1 MAGNRYEVPDYTF
14 PLFQQQVAT
23 GRDEIASILQRLLA
37 EMAQQQSERESVR
50 GAETQRMGMAANIA
64 GPLAPGAT
72 LGKLAGSIPSGGFE
86 ELVPIVQKQFE
97 QEQQQALWKQG
108 AQGIGV
114 RDASN
119 KYDAAVAGG
128 GIESSMKKGIE
139 AVNAQVQELSGTGAT
154 VIRVQPRI
162 STKDFDAAIS
172 LATGP
177 LKKELED
184 IKFSEYG
191 STFLSIRAKDE
202 ELSQLTSDKHQLKRD
217 WLRAQWDVRKTKPFQ
232 DRLTKLN
239 SLAKLYGVEN
249 AALEKIL
256 KSSQAK
262 VEAAGG
268 KGDLG
273 QLISGKKAP
282 KGSRARLAYEQSVKD
297 IKAEDETD
305 LTAAEVVVED
315 LRAKIGDLLEIK
327 MQERFQV
334 PPQGPSTIAEDFFKR

>member
-23 GRDEIASILQRLLA
+23 GRDEISSILQRLLA

-50 GAETQRMGMAANIA
+50 GAETQRMGMAADIA
-64 GPLAPGAT
+64 GPFAPGAT
-72 LGKLAGSIPSGGFE
+72 LGKIAGSLPSAGIE

-97 QEQQQALWKQG
+97 QEQQQAIWKQG

-128 GIESSMKKGIE
+128 GIESSMKRGME
-139 AVNAQVQELSGTGAT
+139 EVNAQVQELTGTDAT
-154 VIRVQPRI
+154 TIRVNPRI
-162 STKDFDAAIS
+162 STKDFDAAIA

-177 LKKELED
+177 LKKKLED

-202 ELSQLTSDKHQLKRD
+202 ELSQLTADKHQLKRD

-256 KSSQAK
+256 KSSEEK
-262 VEAAGG
+262 VKAEGG

-273 QLISGKKAP
+273 QLMSGSKDKPGTPSHNAYL
-282 KGSRARLAYEQSVKD
+282 KRVAARR
-297 IKAEDETD
+297 AEDEPD
-305 LTAAEVVVED
+305 IAAAEAVVED

-327 MQERFQV
+327 MQERFQ
-334 PPQGPSTIAEDFFKR
+334 PPQQGPSTIAEDFFKR